1 LHTIREIEASIIDQ
15 IEVWRQEEQKQRAGS
30 KKNQKN
36 RKRPWMIALDGMC
49 ASGKTTLAGKMKERY
64 PELAVIHMDDFF
76 LQPQMRTPGRLSEP
90 GGNVDY
96 KRFCLEV
103 VDPLVQT
110 GSCSYRVY
118 SCHSQSFVRTET
130 LADPKI
136 VLVEGAYSAHPYFGA
151 VYDAVYFLSISKQ
164 EQKERILRRNG
175 EAMLS
180 RFLDEW
186 IPMEEQYFETFGIRE
201 KEE

>member
-1 LHTIREIEASIIDQ
+1 
-15 IEVWRQEEQKQRAGS
+15 
-30 KKNQKN
+30 
-36 RKRPWMIALDGMC
+36 MI
-49 ASGKTTLAGKMKERY
+49 
-64 PELAVIHMDDFF
+64 
-76 LQPQMRTPGRLSEP
+76 
-90 GGNVDY
+90 
-96 KRFCLEV
+96 
-103 VDPLVQT
+103 DPLVQT

>member
-1 LHTIREIEASIIDQ
+1 
-15 IEVWRQEEQKQRAGS
+15 
-30 KKNQKN
+30 
-36 RKRPWMIALDGMC
+36 M
-49 ASGKTTLAGKMKERY
+49 
-64 PELAVIHMDDFF
+64 
-76 LQPQMRTPGRLSEP
+76 
-90 GGNVDY
+90 
-96 KRFCLEV
+96 

-186 IPMEEQYFETFGIRE
+186 IPMEEQYFETFGIRGKGRVMME
-201 KEE
+201 GGPNRNVRFGPPFNMAVYFTVIRSYSLVPRPIFSAWMRQSSHPASGVVFTK